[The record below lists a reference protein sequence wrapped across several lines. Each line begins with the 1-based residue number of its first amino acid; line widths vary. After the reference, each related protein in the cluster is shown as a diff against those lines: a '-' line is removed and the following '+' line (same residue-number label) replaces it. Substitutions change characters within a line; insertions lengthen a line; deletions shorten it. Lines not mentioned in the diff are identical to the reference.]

1 MWINDN
7 DWATFKKEFDSLK
20 QLVNKIN
27 GAIKNI
33 KGSPDIQGSAGVK
46 IELNGRFSVTELN
59 KRLADDEARI
69 NKLEHP

>member
-27 GAIKNI
+27 GAITNI

-59 KRLADDEARI
+59 KRLADDEVRI